1 MIVRVSILLFLLVT
15 SVGAFAQDK
24 MFTQAYVHPVDLNPS
39 FSGNI
44 DGKYRVTIA
53 YRNQWKSFIESQ
65 FSTFALYG
73 DIRIN
78 QDRKDDFFGAGFS
91 VVADRTALF
100 NANQNMI
107 NLYGSFHKSLSRG
120 GTKYLSGGLSFGI
133 AQRNL
138 NYENIFFND
147 EFNGLDDYTL
157 GTGENLPA
165 NNFAFMDLG
174 LGVGYTSAFGD
185 YSNFSIGIAVD
196 HITGASVSFFHR
208 AIDIEEPYPD
218 ARLDRKF
225 TVHAGAEL
233 ASNQYISL
241 LPRLYYQ
248 RQGPLQM
255 IAAAAIVKFDITN
268 YDNQALHLGGGIR
281 MNQTATSGLSP
292 SAAYLMAGYEAGAF
306 LIGLSHDINLSKL
319 AAQSPGRGAFELSIS
334 FTGFYDNEESMCP
347 TF

>member
-1 MIVRVSILLFLLVT
+1 MILRVQVIGFLLFTVFAL
-15 SVGAFAQDK
+15 SAQDK
-24 MFTQAYVHPVDLNPS
+24 LFTQAYVHPVDLNPS

-53 YRNQWKSFIESQ
+53 YRNQWKSFIESN
-65 FSTFALYG
+65 FSTFGLYG

-91 VVADRTALF
+91 VVADRTALY

-107 NLYGSFHKSLSRG
+107 NLYGSFHKALGRG
-120 GTKYLSGGLSFGI
+120 GSRYLSAGLSFGI

-147 EFNGLDDYTL
+147 QFNGLDNYNL
-157 GTGENLPA
+157 GTDENLPA

-174 LGVGYTSAFGD
+174 LGVGYTAALSK
-185 YSNFSIGIAVD
+185 YSNFSFGVAVD
-196 HITGASVSFFHR
+196 HITGSSVSFYHR

-225 TVHAGAEL
+225 TIHLGAEL
-233 ASNQYISL
+233 GSNQYISL
-241 LPRLYYQ
+241 LPRLFYQ

-255 IAAAAIVKFDITN
+255 IAAAAVVKFDITN

-281 MNQTATSGLSP
+281 LNQTATSGINP
-292 SAAYLMAGYEAGAF
+292 SAAYVMAGYEAGAF

-319 AAQSPGRGAFELSIS
+319 AALSPGRGAFELSIS